1 MHTDGAQ
8 CFKFLGMLVCQYLLA
23 VVCVLAVLEAAAD
36 GPETTVMVSRI
47 ATAWIIGMDGWMDGW
62 MDDGWMDGRTSE

>member
-1 MHTDGAQ
+1 
-8 CFKFLGMLVCQYLLA
+8 
-23 VVCVLAVLEAAAD
+23 VLEAAAD